1 MGIFDN
7 LPFSGLGSDGDMSK
21 RLDRVAKLSV
31 ENVDIPSE
39 FRPTDLEAWLFAPA
53 GTRVGILGE
62 PQGNAQSELTPEL
75 VELIKD
81 RFERLET
88 ALDLME
94 ANIKLTQQQT
104 AEIVGSRVA
113 SGVQAPSEG
122 VSTDMIHTVGEDGE
136 VTSKPIEMDSDHPM
150 THLEIGE
157 NLGLIDVERASK
169 ISGSRFSYLFG
180 DLVKIQFNLV
190 SYTLNKLSE
199 KGFNPT
205 IPPVLVR
212 ENALFGTGF
221 FPDDSDQVYEVQNDD
236 LFLVGTSE
244 VSLAALHTDEIID
257 MKNLPLRYA
266 GYSTCFR
273 REAGTYGKDTSG
285 IFRVHQFD
293 KVEMFSFCD
302 PEKSYE
308 EHEQILAIEEEIL
321 KDLEIPYRVVD
332 VCTGDLGAS
341 AAKKYDIEAWI
352 PSQKKYREVTSC
364 SNTTDF
370 QARRLNMR
378 TKIEDVNTI
387 LHTLNGTALAVGRI
401 LIALLENNQQPD
413 GSVIFSDDLGQILGV
428 NKLSKK

>member
-1 MGIFDN
+1 MIDPQLLKTNIEAIEENIRKRDLNIDLDKLKLLDESRRALKFESEKLRAEQKKLGKEIASASEKEKVILLEKAEKISDKVKSLSEETQQKDEEFFDAWI
-7 LPFSGLGSDGDMSK
+7 K
-21 RLDRVAKLSV
+21 
-31 ENVDIPSE
+31 IPNIVNSSS
-39 FRPTDLEAWLFAPA
+39 PVGKTDEDNKEIKK
-53 GTRVGILGE
+53 VGE
-62 PQGNAQSELTPEL
+62 P
-75 VELIKD
+75 K
-81 RFERLET
+81 
-88 ALDLME
+88 
-94 ANIKLTQQQT
+94 NIKN
-104 AEIVGSRVA
+104 
-113 SGVQAPSEG
+113 
-122 VSTDMIHTVGEDGE
+122 
-136 VTSKPIEMDSDHPM
+136 PM

-257 MKNLPLRYA
+257 IENLPLRYA

-302 PEKSYE
+302 PEKSNE

-378 TKIEDVNTI
+378 TKNEDGNTI

-401 LIALLENNQQPD
+401 LIALLENNQQSD
-413 GSVIFSDDLGQILGV
+413 GSVMFSDDLGKILGV
-428 NKLSKK
+428 NKLS

>member
-1 MGIFDN
+1 MIDPQLLKTNIEAIEENLRKRDLDIDLDKLKLLDESRRALKFESEKLRAEQKKLGKEIASASEKEKVILLEKAEKISDKVKSLSEETQQKDEEFFD
-7 LPFSGLGSDGDMSK
+7 SWIK
-21 RLDRVAKLSV
+21 
-31 ENVDIPSE
+31 IPNIVNSSS
-39 FRPTDLEAWLFAPA
+39 PVGKTDEDNKEIKK
-53 GTRVGILGE
+53 VGE
-62 PQGNAQSELTPEL
+62 PKK
-75 VELIKD
+75 IK
-81 RFERLET
+81 
-88 ALDLME
+88 
-94 ANIKLTQQQT
+94 N
-104 AEIVGSRVA
+104 
-113 SGVQAPSEG
+113 
-122 VSTDMIHTVGEDGE
+122 
-136 VTSKPIEMDSDHPM
+136 PM

-302 PEKSYE
+302 PEKSNE

-352 PSQKKYREVTSC
+352 PSQQKYREVTSC

-378 TKIEDVNTI
+378 TKIEDGNII
-387 LHTLNGTALAVGRI
+387 LHTLNGTAIAVGRI

-413 GSVIFSDDLGQILGV
+413 GSVMFSDDLGQILGV
-428 NKLSKK
+428 NKLSKE

>member
-1 MGIFDN
+1 MIDPQLLKTNIEAIEENLRKRDLDIDLDKLKLLDESRRALKFESEKLRAEQKKLGKEIASASEKEKVILLEKAEKISDKLKSLSEETQQKDEEFFDAWI
-7 LPFSGLGSDGDMSK
+7 K
-21 RLDRVAKLSV
+21 
-31 ENVDIPSE
+31 IPNIVNSSS
-39 FRPTDLEAWLFAPA
+39 PVGKTDEDNKEIKK
-53 GTRVGILGE
+53 VGE
-62 PQGNAQSELTPEL
+62 P
-75 VELIKD
+75 K
-81 RFERLET
+81 
-88 ALDLME
+88 
-94 ANIKLTQQQT
+94 NIKN
-104 AEIVGSRVA
+104 
-113 SGVQAPSEG
+113 
-122 VSTDMIHTVGEDGE
+122 
-136 VTSKPIEMDSDHPM
+136 PM

-302 PEKSYE
+302 PEKSNE

-378 TKIEDVNTI
+378 TKNEDGNTI

-401 LIALLENNQQPD
+401 LIALLENNQQSD
-413 GSVIFSDDLGQILGV
+413 GSVTFSDDLGKILGV
-428 NKLSKK
+428 NKLS

>member
-1 MGIFDN
+1 MIDPQLLKTNIEAIEENIRKRDLNIDLDKLKLLDESRRALKFESEKLRAEQKKLGKEIASASEKEKAILLEQAEKISNNVKSLSEETQQKDEEFFDAWI
-7 LPFSGLGSDGDMSK
+7 K
-21 RLDRVAKLSV
+21 
-31 ENVDIPSE
+31 IPNIVNSSS
-39 FRPTDLEAWLFAPA
+39 PVGKTDEDNKEIKK
-53 GTRVGILGE
+53 VGE
-62 PQGNAQSELTPEL
+62 PNK
-75 VELIKD
+75 IK
-81 RFERLET
+81 
-88 ALDLME
+88 
-94 ANIKLTQQQT
+94 N
-104 AEIVGSRVA
+104 
-113 SGVQAPSEG
+113 
-122 VSTDMIHTVGEDGE
+122 
-136 VTSKPIEMDSDHPM
+136 PM

-257 MKNLPLRYA
+257 IQNLPLRYA

-302 PEKSYE
+302 PEKSNE
-308 EHEQILAIEEEIL
+308 EHEYILTIEEEIL
-321 KDLEIPYRVVD
+321 QDLEIPYRVVD

-352 PSQKKYREVTSC
+352 PSQQKYREVTSC

-378 TKIEDVNTI
+378 TKIEDGNTI

-413 GSVIFSDDLGQILGV
+413 GSVMFSDDLGQILGV
-428 NKLSKK
+428 NKLSKE